1 MIKYSSKYYKILQI
15 LHYWTYNFNAWF
27 CIWISILENS
37 RLSYLS
43 PPKIPLDWISID
55 AKISNKICLFLCS
68 IILHPAE
75 KLETFF
81 IVCFIPDVTDVS
93 FSFAKNKSRKN
104 RSLTVTHTIQRRV
117 FRLKGWYKSNYNKT
131 QKYKYCHI
139 FGCHN
144 AAKIV

>member
-1 MIKYSSKYYKILQI
+1 MFKSTLGNLGYAQPCKLNHFSTKIFKIK
-15 LHYWTYNFNAWF
+15 
-27 CIWISILENS
+27 LENIFPS
-37 RLSYLS
+37 SGYLS
-43 PPKIPLDWISID
+43 PARILLDWISID

-139 FGCHN
+139 FGCHD